1 MSNGLK
7 KGKKDILIENLMVR
21 HKLKDGIIM
30 RLMNILVANKI
41 KIDPELS
48 NVIGSLYYDVDIAKK
63 IYEEI
68 KPDDTQTKG
77 ESDKEAAT
85 RRP

>member
-1 MSNGLK
+1 MSNRTT
-7 KGKKDILIENLMVR
+7 KGKKDVLIQELSVR

-48 NVIGSLYYDVDIAKK
+48 NVIGALYYDKNIAKK
-63 IYEEI
+63 IYKEI
-68 KPDDTQTKG
+68 SINDTEAKR
-77 ESDKEAAT
+77 EADKNSSAG
-85 RRP
+85 